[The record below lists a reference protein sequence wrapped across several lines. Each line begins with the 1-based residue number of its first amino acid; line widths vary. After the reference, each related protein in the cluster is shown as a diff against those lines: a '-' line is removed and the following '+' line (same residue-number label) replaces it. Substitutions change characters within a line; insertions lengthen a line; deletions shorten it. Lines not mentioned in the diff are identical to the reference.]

1 MPLERNGG
9 DPAEDFWRGGILHT
23 VSQRQDNRIVPR
35 LHPTRDF
42 RLMTDGRFTLRADGW
57 PA

>member
-23 VSQRQDNRIVPR
+23 VRNGKTIALFPGYTPR
-35 LHPTRDF
+35 VIFD
-42 RLMTDGRFTLRADGW
+42 
-57 PA
+57 